1 MKNLILSIAVF
12 MLGCVTSL
20 AQDDIWVNGFVYTED
35 AGQQKAVPFAI
46 VALFDSAERENL
58 QYLAICG
65 PEGYYSIRPYNH
77 IGKYFVVATAD
88 GFKELTGWL
97 SPVPDAE
104 GGKQFTGNITL
115 NLPLLAND
123 AKTDALCQTGG
134 RNVAIDSSCLYVA
147 DVLKGISGIKKD
159 GEDWVTGNDRSVVFF
174 ANGMFVGQEALENL
188 EKLPINLVESITL
201 YDLTDNHFY
210 GQAVCI
216 RLKMGQSATFPGEEL
231 LPCLLFKEVK

>member
-1 MKNLILSIAVF
+1 MTFALVRRSGPLVAPPINLKYWSMSSILIILSAK
-12 MLGCVTSL
+12 G
-20 AQDDIWVNGFVYTED
+20 
-35 AGQQKAVPFAI
+35 
-46 VALFDSAERENL
+46 R
-58 QYLAICG
+58 
-65 PEGYYSIRPYNH
+65 
-77 IGKYFVVATAD
+77 YFVVATAD

>member
-147 DVLKGISGIKKD
+147 DV
-159 GEDWVTGNDRSVVFF
+159 SVVFF

>member
-1 MKNLILSIAVF
+1 MKKLIISIAVL
-12 MLGCVTSL
+12 MLGCVASL
-20 AQDDIWVNGFVYTED
+20 AQDDIWVNGYVYTED
-35 AGQQKAVPFAI
+35 GGQQKPVPFGI
-46 VALFDSAERENL
+46 VALFDSPERENL

-77 IGKYFVVATAD
+77 TGKYFVVATAD

-147 DVLKGISGIKKD
+147 EVLKGIPGLKKD
-159 GEDWVTGNDRSVVFF
+159 GDDWITASDRSVVFF
-174 ANGMFVGQEALENL
+174 ANGMFVGIDALGNI
-188 EKLPINLVESITL
+188 EKLPVSLVESITL
-201 YDLTDNHFY
+201 YDLPANHFY

-216 RLKMGQSATFPGEEL
+216 RLKMGQPATFPGGELFPCELFEE
-231 LPCLLFKEVK
+231 VR